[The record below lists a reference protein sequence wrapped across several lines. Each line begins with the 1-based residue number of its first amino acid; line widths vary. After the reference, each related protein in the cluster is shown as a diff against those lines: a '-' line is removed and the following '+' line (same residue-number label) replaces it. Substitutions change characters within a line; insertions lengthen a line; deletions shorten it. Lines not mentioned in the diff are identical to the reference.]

1 MMDEPRTS
9 PYRRTAKALRQKNT
23 TRQKETQMASDVSGS
38 L

>member
-1 MMDEPRTS
+1 MVDELRTS
-9 PYRRTAKALRQKNT
+9 PYKRTAKAFRQKNT